1 MPRRRRPAQDARFV
15 RTFGPAIY
23 ARVAAVVRAAPEPIE
38 WELAI
43 RAALLVL
50 CRETGGGAQNLRW
63 LRDHAQE
70 ALDAARVGFID
81 TLLRRNTPADRDA
94 LLTAIAAAADAEEL
108 AEYDA

>member
-23 ARVAAVVRAAPEPIE
+23 ARVEAVVRAAPEPIE

-50 CRETGGGAQNLRW
+50 CRDTNRLQELRW